1 MTMKGDSFISTAKKD
16 GESSA
21 TEKLRKILRHS
32 SRNHSTYNA
41 DEKPKSAVELASKF
55 FS

>member
-1 MTMKGDSFISTAKKD
+1 MTMKGDSFISTAKRD

-21 TEKLRKILRHS
+21 TEKLRKMLRHT

-41 DEKPKSAVELASKF
+41 DEKPKSVIDITSRYF
-55 FS
+55 